1 MLSRTVTFLREPLFW
16 GHIFPYDKKMADAQR
31 SESPPYG
38 AVRSPREFGQ
48 LMRAHRKSR
57 GWTLRQL
64 AQFANLSM
72 RFLSELER
80 GKKTAE
86 LGKALHAL
94 QLLGLEIAIVPR
106 QAFPRKFRRGF
117 GIESEDAAE

>member
-1 MLSRTVTFLREPLFW
+1 
-16 GHIFPYDKKMADAQR
+16 MAEEQT
-31 SESPPYG
+31 SKSPPYG
-38 AVRSPREFGQ
+38 AVRSAREFGQ
-48 LMRAHRKSR
+48 LMRSHRKSR

-64 AQFANLSM
+64 AQFASLSM

-80 GKKTAE
+80 GKPTAE

-106 QAFPRKFRRGF
+106 QALPREFRRSSRIRSKDG
-117 GIESEDAAE
+117 AE

>member
-1 MLSRTVTFLREPLFW
+1 MSRTVTFLRETRFLAR
-16 GHIFPYDKKMADAQR
+16 IFPYDKKMAEEQTSTSA
-31 SESPPYG
+31 PYG
-38 AVRSPREFGQ
+38 TVRSARELGQ
-48 LMRAHRKSR
+48 LMRAHRKGS

-80 GKKTAE
+80 GKETAE

-106 QAFPRKFRRGF
+106 KALPREFRRGL
-117 GIESEDAAE
+117 GIESKDAAE

>member
-1 MLSRTVTFLREPLFW
+1 
-16 GHIFPYDKKMADAQR
+16 
-31 SESPPYG
+31 
-38 AVRSPREFGQ
+38 
-48 LMRAHRKSR
+48 MRAHRKSR

-64 AQFANLSM
+64 AQFAHLSM

-94 QLLGLEIAIVPR
+94 QLLGLEVAIVPR
-106 QAFPRKFRRGF
+106 QDLPREFRRGF
-117 GIESEDAAE
+117 GIESESAVE